1 MDTEIWNSQLEDKLI
16 DMWEE
21 QECLYKVSANSYRD
35 RDKKKKAV
43 DEIAAALG
51 VSGMLHANLFICQ
64 LENMTF

>member
-1 MDTEIWNSQLEDKLI
+1 
-16 DMWEE
+16 MWEE

-35 RDKKKKAV
+35 RDKKKKAI

>member
-35 RDKKKKAV
+35 RDKKKKAIRQLMKLRRHLV
-43 DEIAAALG
+43 FPVCYMQICL
-51 VSGMLHANLFICQ
+51 SANWKI
-64 LENMTF
+64 